1 MDGVTWEWVTSH
13 NTCDVTH
20 SKMCRD
26 SFITLSYYLDA
37 LHVPH
42 CVCHIC
48 TGDITGTSHVI
59 ESCHFWM
66 SVMMCLIKPNVTRL
80 PQNFQHKIVV
90 LIVQYKYWKI
100 CSKHF
105 KLQNLIL
112 RIRLCSTLLFLN
124 IFELLI
130 STWQKWSCGN
140 VLYQACT
147 SSERANQRGWPL
159 NIFTWFIGA
168 GGSDIYIWTSIS
180 FPPSDTPIY
189 FYNFVSLLIYIY
201 I

>member
-1 MDGVTWEWVTSH
+1 MCQVAHVTYPWMVSRESGSRH
-13 NTCDVTH
+13 I
-20 SKMCRD
+20 
-26 SFITLSYYLDA
+26 ITLSYYLDA

-147 SSERANQRGWPL
+147 SSERAYRRGWPL
-159 NIFTWFIGA
+159 NILTMIHR
-168 GGSDIYIWTSIS
+168 GGRIWYLYLNLYI
-180 FPPSDTPIY
+180 FPRLTHSHLFLY
-189 FYNFVSLLIYIY
+189 FRFSLLIYIY